1 MEEGK
6 KAGGKLIKKQGG
18 TLAAR
23 PDLVQILRRHFPFE
37 PTPSQATLFE
47 KIQEWLEGNAMENPV
62 FILKGYAG
70 TGKTAFLVALI
81 KVLNR
86 LNLSAQLMAPTGRAS
101 KIMSSYTRRKAFTI
115 HKRIFRFEL
124 DGKGNPVLR
133 RQKNNLSNAVFIVD
147 EASMVGNQREFGIKG
162 ILEELV
168 TFVFE
173 SKNNRLLFIGDT
185 AQLPPV
191 GTSISPALNSE
202 EVNFRFG
209 MEVQQHEMDD
219 VVRQEKDSGIL
230 LNATALR
237 EIIRGHSQTFAFQT
251 QGFDDIFKV
260 KRQRVQEG
268 LQYAYDKFGM
278 ENTLVVTRTN
288 KQALHYNRMIRH
300 HILHREEELESG
312 DWLMIVK
319 NNYAVL
325 DSDSD
330 LGFIANGD
338 LATVNHVVRYRNV
351 GPMRLVEL
359 EIQLADDEEAEC
371 ISCFGTADL
380 LYSDA
385 PQLGEEVLKEFQNAV
400 MQDLAD
406 DSLSLKQRWEIL
418 RTDIL
423 ANPIQIK
430 FGYAL
435 TCHKAQGG
443 QWDVVFV
450 DHGWLKEG
458 PLDNEFY
465 RWLYTALTRARKQVF
480 LIEPDGR
487 LVS

>member
-6 KAGGKLIKKQGG
+6 KAGGKLIKKPGG
-18 TLAAR
+18 TLASR
-23 PDLVQILRRHFPFE
+23 PDLVQTLRRHFPFE

-47 KIQEWLEGNAMENPV
+47 KIQTWLEGNAKENPV

-81 KVLNR
+81 KVLSR

-115 HKRIFRFEL
+115 HKRIFRYEL

-173 SKNNRLLFIGDT
+173 GKNNRLLFIGDT

-191 GTSISPALNSE
+191 GTAISPALHAH
-202 EVNFRFG
+202 EVNSRFG
-209 MEVQQHEMDD
+209 LEVQQHEMDD

-251 QGFDDIFKV
+251 QGFDDIFRV

-268 LQYAYDKFGM
+268 LEYAYDKFGM

-300 HILHREEELESG
+300 HILHREEELEAG
-312 DWLMIVK
+312 DWLMVVK

-338 LATVNHVVRYRNV
+338 LATVNHVLRYRHV
-351 GPMRLVEL
+351 GPLRLVEL
-359 EIQLADDEEAEC
+359 EIQLADDEEEAC

-380 LYSDA
+380 LYSEL
-385 PQLGEEVLKEFQNAV
+385 PQMGEEPLREFQNAV
-400 MQDLAD
+400 MEEMAEET
-406 DSLSLKQRWEIL
+406 LSLKQRWELL
-418 RTDIL
+418 RTNIL

-487 LVS
+487 LV